1 MTDTQHRAGIGRRA
15 TLSLV
20 ALGAPLA
27 APRLARA
34 QAPVAITVHYAQPF
48 IFKESYDAIAAE
60 FAKREPDIRIEWVTT
75 PNYEEGMQLVL
86 RQAATN
92 QLPDLSYQGFNRLRL
107 FAERGIA
114 QDLMP
119 LLRREGDPASL
130 GYTPNLLALARFGG
144 FQSGLAY
151 AASNPICYSN
161 ADLVRRAGGDP
172 DAMPTD
178 WAGHID
184 LSRRIRS
191 LGDGVEGMHFRWAG
205 DDWMFSALLFGHDG
219 RMLTEDERDIGFAGR
234 EGLESLRLI
243 DRMVREGGMANL
255 SIQAAQQA
263 FAAGKLGLLYWTT
276 AVVRGTIGQVG
287 RNFDLRTGPMPVID
301 PANGRL
307 PTGGAAGM
315 LTARDPARREA
326 AWKFLRFSTSA
337 EGTALMAK
345 NTGYVPMNQIAIDDP
360 RHLAAFY
367 RENPLFT
374 AATKQVPLMIPWYA
388 FPGANSVRVTQ
399 AMVDNIARVV
409 ESRATPEQ
417 VLPEM
422 AAEVRRLL
430 PRRAT

>member
-1 MTDTQHRAGIGRRA
+1 MTITRRA
-15 TLSLV
+15 
-20 ALGAPLA
+20 ALAATALAPLA
-27 APRLARA
+27 APRLVRA
-34 QAPVAITVHYAQPF
+34 QAPVTITVHYAQPF

-60 FAKREPDIRIEWVTT
+60 FARREPGIRIEWVTT
-75 PNYEEGMQLVL
+75 PNYEEGMQLIL

-92 QLPDLSYQGFNRLRL
+92 ALPDLSYQGFNRLRL

-114 QDLMP
+114 QDLTP
-119 LLRREGDPASL
+119 LLRREGDPAAL
-130 GYTPNLLALARFGG
+130 GYTPNILALAHFGG

-151 AASNPICYSN
+151 AASNPICYYD

-172 DAMPTD
+172 DRMPTD
-178 WAGHID
+178 WDGHIA
-184 LSRRIRS
+184 LSRRIKG
-191 LGDGVEGMHFRWAG
+191 LGDGIEGMHFRWAG
-205 DDWMFSALLFGHDG
+205 DDWMFSALLFGHGG
-219 RMLTEDERDIGFAGR
+219 RMLTEDERDVGFAGP
-234 EGLESLRLI
+234 EGLASLRLI

-255 SIQAAQQA
+255 NVQAAQQA
-263 FAAGKLGLLYWTT
+263 FAAGRLGMLYWTT
-276 AVVRGTIGQVG
+276 AVLRGTVQQVG

-301 PANGRL
+301 AERGRL

-326 AWKFLRFSTSA
+326 AWRFLRFSTSA
-337 EGTALMAK
+337 EGTALMVK

-360 RHLAAFY
+360 RYLGEFY

-374 AATKQVPLMIPWYA
+374 TATQQVPVMIPWYA

-399 AMVDNIARVV
+399 TMVDNIARIV
-409 ESRATPEQ
+409 EARATPEQ

-430 PRRAT
+430 PRRS

>member
-1 MTDTQHRAGIGRRA
+1 MADTQHRGGIARRA
-15 TLSLV
+15 ALSL
-20 ALGAPLA
+20 AAFSPLA

-60 FAKREPDIRIEWVTT
+60 FAKREPDIRVEWVTT

-119 LLRREGDPASL
+119 LLSREGDPASL
-130 GYTPNLLALARFGG
+130 GYTPNLLALAHFGG

-205 DDWMFSALLFGHDG
+205 DDWMFSALLFGHGG
-219 RMLTEDERDIGFAGR
+219 RMLTEDERDIGFSGR

-243 DRMVREGGMANL
+243 DWMVREGGMPNL

-276 AVVRGTIGQVG
+276 AVVRGTVGQVG